1 MAQFL
6 EFVSN
11 HFLLAGAFVALLVL
25 FIANE
30 GRRGG
35 RTVSAQELVNMVNRD
50 NAVVLDVRD
59 RKEFQAGH
67 IVDAVNIP
75 FPSLESRVAELAKYK
90 DRPIV
95 LVDKM
100 GQHSGSSGAILAKAG
115 YENVARLQAGMSDW
129 QGAQLP
135 VVKGG

>member
-6 EFVSN
+6 EFISN

-50 NAVVLDVRD
+50 DAVVLDVRD

-75 FPSLESRVAELAKYK
+75 FPSLESRVTELARYK

-100 GQHSGSSGAILAKAG
+100 VSTPALLA
-115 YENVARLQAGMSDW
+115 RFSPR
-129 QGAQLP
+129 P
-135 VVKGG
+135 VTRTSRVCRRA